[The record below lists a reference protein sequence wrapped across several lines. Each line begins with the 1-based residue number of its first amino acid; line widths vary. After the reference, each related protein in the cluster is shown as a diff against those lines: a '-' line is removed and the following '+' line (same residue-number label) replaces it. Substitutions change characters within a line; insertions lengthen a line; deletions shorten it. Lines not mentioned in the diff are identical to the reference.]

1 MSRSRGAG
9 VLIVIGLF
17 KLVKVLLLVALG
29 IGALAL
35 AHDSRVLLGARHA
48 VAELGFDPY
57 NHLLNR
63 AFGKVLGIDHRRL
76 QELGVATF
84 VYAAVFLVEGTGLL
98 LQKRW
103 AEYLT
108 TIVTASFI
116 PFEMYE
122 MIQKPSALKAVGLA
136 LNLAIVVYLVLKL
149 RSREDAR

>member
-9 VLIVIGLF
+9 VLIAIGLF

-35 AHDSRVLLGARHA
+35 ADGSHVLQGVRHT
-48 VAELGFDPY
+48 VAELGFNPY
-57 NHLLNR
+57 SHLLNR
-63 AFGKVLGIDHRRL
+63 AFGKALGIDHHRL
-76 QELGVATF
+76 EELGIATF

-103 AEYLT
+103 AEYVT
-108 TIVTASFI
+108 TIVTASFV

-122 MIQKPSALKAVGLA
+122 MVHKPSALKAVGIA
-136 LNLAIVVYLVLKL
+136 VNLAIVVYLVLRL
-149 RSREDAR
+149 RSEKRAG